1 MTIEFTETDLKLET
15 YQCHYQWPPMP
26 MGLIRFYCTIFIDE
40 GVDEMTFIKLTE
52 NQILRMRKDM
62 TMKVQTELMAKQ
74 RLLRKVGERYSY

>member
-1 MTIEFTETDLKLET
+1 
-15 YQCHYQWPPMP
+15 

-62 TMKVQTELMAKQ
+62 TMKVQTFYMPY
-74 RLLRKVGERYSY
+74 KVGEFKIKKLENRVRL